1 MRQLHHFPLSPF
13 CRRVRLVLAE
23 KKLTFDAH
31 AERPWEPKDE
41 LFPLDPAKQL
51 PVLIEAGGGAKLSD
65 AQAISEYLEELHPDP
80 PLLPK
85 RPGERAEVRRLC
97 AWFDRFFFGEIG
109 SVVVREKYLK
119 RFRQTPTPEPDL
131 ASLRRALEASRRH
144 LAFIEKLIDERD
156 CLAGALSLADFTAA
170 AHISCVDYFGDVPW
184 DAYPKARDWYA
195 RLKSRPSFRPLLADS
210 VPGLTPPPHYA
221 NLDF

>member
-13 CRRVRLVLAE
+13 CRRVRLVLGEKRLTFERIAE
-23 KKLTFDAH
+23 K
-31 AERPWEPKDE
+31 PWEPNDA

-51 PVLIEAGGGAKLSD
+51 PVLVESGGSTLSD
-65 AQAISEYLEELHPDP
+65 AQAISEYMEELHPDP

-97 AWFDRFFFGEIG
+97 NWFDRFFFGEITA
-109 SVVVREKYLK
+109 VVVREKLMK
-119 RFRQTPTPEPDL
+119 RYRQMPTPEPDL
-131 ASLRRALEASRRH
+131 VALRRALEALRLRMD
-144 LAFIEKLIDERD
+144 FVEKLIDQRD

-170 AHISCVDYFGDVPW
+170 AHISCIDYFGDVPW
-184 DAYPKARDWYA
+184 TAFPKARDWYA
-195 RLKSRPSFRPLLADS
+195 RLKSRPSFRPLLADNL
-210 VPGLTPPPHYA
+210 PGIAPPAHYA